1 MPLDATRMTNFVDT
15 DLHQGWEVTFTLS
28 IVPRRMPAPDT
39 IWHEHS
45 TPTRQIPAAPVRREK
60 WTLAPNILVKY
71 SMDSTLDFGFRF
83 SHFRNTNVSQNYST
97 SLTKHTRHL
106 FLPFESLNHR
116 DWKERGIC
124 HQKFPLVDVSK
135 LRLSFVWKSTTDMF
149 WRWNEEPKDQNY
161 VWQYH
166 SKIIPRSLKEK
177 NIWALVEKL
186 LPGSVIQGS
195 PSLVIVVFWDI

>member
-1 MPLDATRMTNFVDT
+1 MRSYYWFIDSAPENACAGHNLTR
-15 DLHQGWEVTFTLS
+15 TLYANTS
-28 IVPRRMPAPDT
+28 NSFCTSAPG
-39 IWHEHS
+39 S
-45 TPTRQIPAAPVRREK
+45 TPCAPLRREK
-60 WTLAPNILVKY
+60 GALAPNILVKY

-116 DWKERGIC
+116 EDWKERGIC

-135 LRLSFVWKSTTDMF
+135 LRLSFVWKCTTDMF
-149 WRWNEEPKDQNY
+149 WRWNEEPKDRNY
-161 VWQYH
+161 VWQCH

-177 NIWALVEKL
+177 NIWALGQVKL
-186 LPGSVIQGS
+186 IRSSHWFPRKGMY
-195 PSLVIVVFWDI
+195 PKH